1 MLLGVV
7 GKPNV
12 GKSTFFKAL
21 TMSDI
26 LIANYPFATIEPNK
40 GFGHVRI
47 DCVDTFFNV
56 QCNPRTGFCKK
67 HQRFVPVEIIDVAG
81 LVPGAY
87 EGKGMGNKFLDD
99 LRQADALIH
108 VVDASGSTN
117 EKGENVPRNSYDPVN
132 DVKFLEIELDQW
144 YLGILNKVWP
154 KFTKQIQQLK
164 QDPIEEITR
173 QFTGLGLT
181 ESKVV
186 EALELSKLKEE
197 NIAKW
202 TDQELERFASSLRK
216 ISKPIII
223 AANKIDIPQT
233 IENVERLK
241 KEFPNYLI
249 IPVSAESELVLREAS
264 NHNLIDYLPGDNNFE
279 ITQEGRGKLNERQI
293 KALEFVK
300 NNILEKCNSTGIQQV
315 INHCVFDLLDYIAI
329 FPGGMNKLE
338 DKNGRIL
345 PDCFLLPNGSKAID
359 FAYKIHTDLG
369 KHFIK
374 AMDVKEKR
382 VIGADHKLKHLDV
395 IEIMSNA

>member
-26 LIANYPFATIEPNK
+26 LIANYPFATIDPNK

-67 HQRFVPVEIIDVAG
+67 HQRFVPVEVIDVAG

-108 VVDASGSTN
+108 VIDASGSTN
-117 EKGENVPRNSYDPVN
+117 EKGEPVAKNTYDPAN
-132 DVKFLEIELDQW
+132 DIRFLEIELDKW

-154 KFTKQIQQLK
+154 KFSKQIAQLK
-164 QDPIEEITR
+164 QDPIEEITK

-181 ESKVV
+181 ENKVV
-186 EALELSKLKEE
+186 NAME
-197 NIAKW
+197 NSNLYEKDIIKW
-202 TDQELERFASSLRK
+202 TEDDLDVFASNLRK

-223 AANKIDIPQT
+223 AANKVDISGAN
-233 IENVERLK
+233 ENIERLK
-241 KEFPNYLI
+241 KQFPEYII
-249 IPVSAESELVLREAS
+249 IPISAEGELVLREAS
-264 NHNLIDYLPGDNNFE
+264 NHELIDYLPGDNNFE
-279 ITQEGRGKLNERQI
+279 ITTKGNEKLNEKQK
-293 KALEFVK
+293 KALDFVK
-300 NNILEKCNSTGIQQV
+300 STILDKHNSTGIQRV
-315 INHCVFDLLDYIAI
+315 INKTVFDLLDYIAI

-345 PDCFLLPNGSKAID
+345 PDCFLIKNGSTSLD
-359 FAYKIHTDLG
+359 FAFKIHTDLG

-374 AMDVKEKR
+374 AMDVKAKR